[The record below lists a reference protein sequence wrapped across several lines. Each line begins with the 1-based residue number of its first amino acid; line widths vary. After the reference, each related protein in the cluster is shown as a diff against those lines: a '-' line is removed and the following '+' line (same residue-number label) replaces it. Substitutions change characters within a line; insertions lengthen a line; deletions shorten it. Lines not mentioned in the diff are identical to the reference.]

1 VSRLTQRRAFRHR
14 RASLRVAVSATE
26 LAVALEATARDLRAG
41 HALRPALACQ
51 SAVIPAGSALL
62 RGEPLL
68 PTLRAWSARAATDH
82 ERIAATAIALAAQAG
97 GAAALALDTA
107 AASLRERAAADAE
120 ARAQASTAMLS
131 ALIVGGLPVV
141 FVGFTVMADR
151 RTSTV
156 LLTTP
161 AGWTCLAVGS
171 ALDAVGLW
179 WMRRL
184 VRSVAQ
190 W

>member
-1 VSRLTQRRAFRHR
+1 MSRFGQHRAWRRR
-14 RASLRVAVSATE
+14 RSSLQHGASATE

-41 HALRPALACQ
+41 HSLRPALACQ
-51 SAVIPAGSALL
+51 SAVIPAGLALH

-68 PTLRAWSARAATDH
+68 PTLTAWSARATTDH

-97 GAAALALDTA
+97 GAAALSLDTA

-131 ALIVGGLPVV
+131 ALIVGGLPIA

-151 RTSTV
+151 RTSSV

-161 AGWTCLAVGS
+161 AGWTCLGVGFS
-171 ALDAVGLW
+171 LDAVGLW